1 MRFSIFSLCFL
12 MSACSGVSMP
22 DGVLPPAKMEKVL
35 YDVVRAD
42 EMVDFLR
49 LSDSAW
55 QPFARRTS
63 LYDSVFA
70 LHGIKKETFQ
80 KSLSYYQSR
89 PDLLKDIIEGMHEKA
104 TDTTLGT
111 KPPLSLEQKAPVE

>member
-1 MRFSIFSLCFL
+1 MRYLILFLCFYV
-12 MSACSGVSMP
+12 SACSGVSVP
-22 DGVLPPAKMEKVL
+22 DGVLPPEKMEKVM

-49 LSDSAW
+49 LSDSSW

-63 LYDSVFA
+63 LYDSVFG

-80 KSLSYYQSR
+80 KSLSFYQSR
-89 PDLLKDIIEGMHEKA
+89 PDLLKDIIEGMQKKA
-104 TDTTLGT
+104 TDTTVRT
-111 KPPLSLEQKAPVE
+111 KKRLPIEQKMPVE